1 MTEQIT
7 TIIAEIEAYIQTA
20 EEADDASDYLEPTSE
35 IVDEL
40 IELEN
45 NFDAIQPILEL
56 IERSPDIDYGGPGPL
71 GHFLERHTK
80 KGYEELLLKS
90 IDRKPTIYTLDLLHR
105 LVTDKENPNHKIYID
120 LMIKVSLSTN
130 YPEDIIESAKEN
142 LSYLE

>member
-7 TIIAEIEAYIQTA
+7 TVIAQIEAYIQTA
-20 EEADDASDYLEPTSE
+20 EEADDKWEYLEPISE

>member
-1 MTEQIT
+1 MTEKIT
-7 TIIAEIEAYIQTA
+7 KIIHEIEAYIQTA
-20 EEADDASDYLEPTSE
+20 EEADDASDYLEPISE

-105 LVTDKENPNHKIYID
+105 LVTDKENPNHKTYLD

>member
-7 TIIAEIEAYIQTA
+7 TVIAQIEAYIQTA
-20 EEADDASDYLEPTSE
+20 EEADDASDYLEPISE

-130 YPEDIIESAKEN
+130 YPEDIIESAKDN

>member
-7 TIIAEIEAYIQTA
+7 TVIAQIEAYIQTA
-20 EEADDASDYLEPTSE
+20 EEADDASDYLEPISE
-35 IVDEL
+35 IVEKL

>member
-1 MTEQIT
+1 MTEKIT
-7 TIIAEIEAYIQTA
+7 KIIHEIEAYIQTA
-20 EEADDASDYLEPTSE
+20 EEADDASDYLEPISE

-105 LVTDKENPNHKIYID
+105 LVTDKENPNHKIYLD
-120 LMIKVSLSTN
+120 LMIKISLSTN

>member
-1 MTEQIT
+1 MTEKIT
-7 TIIAEIEAYIQTA
+7 KIIHEIEAYIQTA
-20 EEADDASDYLEPTSE
+20 EEADDASDYLEPISE

-71 GHFLERHTK
+71 GHFLEKHSK

-105 LVTDKENPNHKIYID
+105 LVTDKENPNHKIYLD
-120 LMIKVSLSTN
+120 LMIKISLSTN

>member
-1 MTEQIT
+1 MTEKIT
-7 TIIAEIEAYIQTA
+7 KIIHEIEAYIQTA
-20 EEADDASDYLEPTSE
+20 EEADDASDYLEPISE

-71 GHFLERHTK
+71 GHFLEKHSK

>member
-1 MTEQIT
+1 MTEKIT
-7 TIIAEIEAYIQTA
+7 KIIHEIEAYIQTA
-20 EEADDASDYLEPTSE
+20 EEADDASDYLEPISE

>member
-20 EEADDASDYLEPTSE
+20 EEADDASDYLEPISE

>member
-7 TIIAEIEAYIQTA
+7 KIIDEIEEYIQTE
-20 EEADDASDYLEPTSE
+20 EEADDKWEYLEPISE
-35 IVDEL
+35 IIEKL

-45 NFDAIQPILEL
+45 NSDAIQPILEL

-71 GHFLERHTK
+71 GHFLEKYSK

-90 IDRKPTIYTLDLLHR
+90 IARKPTVYTLDLLYR
-105 LVTDKENPNHKIYID
+105 LINDKENPNHKTYLD

>member
-1 MTEQIT
+1 MTEKIT
-7 TIIAEIEAYIQTA
+7 KIIHEIEPYIQTA
-20 EEADDASDYLEPTSE
+20 EEADDASDYLEPISE

-71 GHFLERHTK
+71 GHFLERHSK

-90 IDRKPTIYTLDLLHR
+90 IARKPTIYTLDLLHR
-105 LVTDKENPNHKIYID
+105 LVTDKENPNHKTYLD
-120 LMIKVSLSTN
+120 LMKKVSLSTN

>member
-7 TIIAEIEAYIQTA
+7 KIIHEIEAYIQTA
-20 EEADDASDYLEPTSE
+20 EEADDASDYLEPISE

>member
-20 EEADDASDYLEPTSE
+20 EEADDASDYLEPISE

-90 IDRKPTIYTLDLLHR
+90 IDRKSTIYTLDLLHR

-130 YPEDIIESAKEN
+130 YPEDIIESAKDN

>member
-7 TIIAEIEAYIQTA
+7 KIIHEIEPYIQTA
-20 EEADDASDYLEPTSE
+20 EEADDASDYLEPISE

-71 GHFLERHTK
+71 GHFLERHSK

-105 LVTDKENPNHKIYID
+105 LVTDKENPNHKTYLD

>member
-7 TIIAEIEAYIQTA
+7 TVIAQIEAYIQTA
-20 EEADDASDYLEPTSE
+20 EEADDASDYLEPISE

-71 GHFLERHTK
+71 GHFLERHSK

>member
-7 TIIAEIEAYIQTA
+7 KIIHEIEPYIQTA
-20 EEADDASDYLEPTSE
+20 EEADDASDYLEPISE

-105 LVTDKENPNHKIYID
+105 LVTDKENPNHKTYLD
-120 LMIKVSLSTN
+120 LMKKVSLSTN

>member
-1 MTEQIT
+1 MTEKIT
-7 TIIAEIEAYIQTA
+7 TVIAQIEAYIQTA
-20 EEADDASDYLEPTSE
+20 EEADDESDYLEPISE
-35 IVDEL
+35 IIEKL
-40 IELEN
+40 IKLEN
-45 NFDAIQPILEL
+45 NSEAIQPILEL
-56 IERSPDIDYGGPGPL
+56 IERNSDIDYGGPGPL
-71 GHFLERHTK
+71 GHFLEKHSK